1 MANEMCA
8 PHTLPGIRHKVL
20 VRKPGESR
28 SRHLRRTHRRMAASL
43 AKGLPP
49 VISIRRYAYRYNKS
63 VGGKSWW
70 PVRAHFVVVTEIPE
84 KLPRGATSFKIT
96 YIDSYGGF
104 TRQGT
109 IHTSTAGFTNSPFL
123 RASMPKTM
131 VGKSFVKPGEQ
142 TLLTLTAI
150 LGTQ

>member
-8 PHTLPGIRHKVL
+8 PHTLPKVRHQVL
-20 VRKPGESR
+20 TRKPDETR
-28 SRHLRRTHRRMAASL
+28 SHHLRRTHRRMAASL

-49 VISIRRYAYRYNKS
+49 VISVRRYAYRYNKS

-70 PVRAHFVVVTEIPE
+70 PVRAHFVVVTEIPK
-84 KLPRGATSFKIT
+84 KLPRSATSFRIT
-96 YIDSYGGF
+96 YIDPYGGF

-109 IHTSTAGFTNSPFL
+109 IRTNTAGFTNSPFL
-123 RASMPKTM
+123 GTSMPKTM

-150 LGTQ
+150 LGTW